1 MLLSKRAL
9 MLSRQQTRSF
19 GIFGNLFGSK
29 DETAV
34 EVKEGAAQQEDQN
47 IEAQVIEKLD

>member
-19 GIFGNLFGSK
+19 GIFGNLFGGSK
-29 DETAV
+29 KEETAV
-34 EVKEGAAQQEDQN
+34 ENKDE
-47 IEAQVIEKLD
+47 

>member
-1 MLLSKRAL
+1 MLLSKRAV

-19 GIFGNLFGSK
+19 GIFGNLFGK

-34 EVKEGAAQQEDQN
+34 EVKEGAA
-47 IEAQVIEKLD
+47 

>member
-9 MLSRQQTRSF
+9 MLSRQQSRSF
-19 GIFGNLFGSK
+19 GIFGNLFGGSKK

-34 EVKEGAAQQEDQN
+34 EIKED
-47 IEAQVIEKLD
+47 